1 MSRRDLSQPSF
12 VDAMVS
18 GYGKVGGFLERI
30 EQGFDWSGFEALLS
44 PIHGSAM
51 GAPGYPPL
59 TMFKI
64 VLLQQWH
71 TLSDPAAEEAVRD
84 RLSFR
89 RFCGLP
95 LDMETPD
102 HASIWRFRQTIDKL
116 GLSTKLL
123 AEVNRQLDALGF
135 VIKRGTLVDA
145 TIIAGSVRRPYEG
158 GGVSPSDP
166 EARFTRKRDKT
177 YFGTKAHLA
186 VDEESGLVRQAEMTP
201 ANVHDSRLGE
211 TLIQGDEQGFFADR
225 AYDSQALRETLERR
239 GLIDGIAWKVK
250 HARYPL
256 EPWQKLHNAW
266 ATSVRSAVERAFAT
280 MKRWYGMGRVRYLG
294 LGRNACHLQFVAM
307 AMNMK
312 RALVL
317 MRAARSVRRKDASE
331 SAGKRRIAGQNGKN
345 LPHPSYKTRHRDL
358 NPSLPA
364 THPPSAK
371 LSVRPRP
378 ALTMTGIEA
387 HPANSPDGGAQNA
400 ATVERPHRMARPSG
414 ARRSAS
420 NEQFPYEPWPIVEN

>member
-18 GYGKVGGFLERI
+18 GYGKVGGFLDRI
-30 EQGFDWSGFEALLS
+30 EQGAFEALLL

-64 VLLQQWH
+64 LLLQQWH
-71 TLSDPAAEEAVRD
+71 TLSDPGAEEAVRD

-89 RFCGLP
+89 RVSRPAVGHGDAGP
-95 LDMETPD
+95 RLDLAVSPD
-102 HASIWRFRQTIDKL
+102 DRQAWPVDEAL

-123 AEVNRQLDALGF
+123 AEVNRQLDARGF

-145 TIIAGSVRRPYEG
+145 TLIAGAVRRPYEG
-158 GGVSPSDP
+158 GGVNPRDP

-177 YFGTKAHLA
+177 YFGYKAHLA
-186 VDEESGLVRQAEMTP
+186 VDEESGLVREALMTP

-211 TLIQGDEQGFFADR
+211 ALIQGDEQGFFADR
-225 AYDSQALRETLERR
+225 AYDSQALRETLEAR
-239 GLIDGIAWKVK
+239 GLVDGIAWKVK

-266 ATSVRSAVERAFAT
+266 VGSVRSAVERAFAT
-280 MKRWYGMGRVRYLG
+280 MKRWYGMGRVRYRG
-294 LGRNACHLQFVAM
+294 LSRNACHLQFVAM
-307 AMNMK
+307 ATNMK

-317 MRAARSVRRKDASE
+317 MRAA
-331 SAGKRRIAGQNGKN
+331 
-345 LPHPSYKTRHRDL
+345 
-358 NPSLPA
+358 
-364 THPPSAK
+364 
-371 LSVRPRP
+371 
-378 ALTMTGIEA
+378 
-387 HPANSPDGGAQNA
+387 
-400 ATVERPHRMARPSG
+400 
-414 ARRSAS
+414 
-420 NEQFPYEPWPIVEN
+420 

>member
-12 VDAMVS
+12 VDALVS
-18 GYGKVGGFLERI
+18 GYGKSGFLDRI
-30 EQGFDWSGFEALLS
+30 EQTFDWSAFEALLA
-44 PIHGSAM
+44 PIHASAR
-51 GAPGYPPL
+51 GAPGWPPL
-59 TMFKI
+59 AMFEI

-116 GLSTKLL
+116 GLAMKLL
-123 AEVNRQLDALGF
+123 AEVNRQLDARGF

-145 TIIAGSVRRPYEG
+145 TIIAGAVRRPYEG
-158 GGVSPSDP
+158 GGVNPRDP

-177 YFGTKAHLA
+177 YFGYKAHLA

-211 TLIQGDEQGFFADR
+211 ALIQGDEQGFFADR
-225 AYDSQALRETLERR
+225 AYDSQALRETLEAR
-239 GLIDGIAWKVK
+239 GLVDGIAWKVK
-250 HARYPL
+250 HTRYPL
-256 EPWQKLHNAW
+256 ELHNAW
-266 ATSVRSAVERAFAT
+266 AGSVRSAVERAFAT
-280 MKRWYGMGRVRYLG
+280 MKRWYGMSRVRYLG
-294 LGRNACHLQFVAM
+294 LARNACHLQFVAA

-317 MRAARSVRRKDASE
+317 MR
-331 SAGKRRIAGQNGKN
+331 
-345 LPHPSYKTRHRDL
+345 
-358 NPSLPA
+358 
-364 THPPSAK
+364 
-371 LSVRPRP
+371 
-378 ALTMTGIEA
+378 EA
-387 HPANSPDGGAQNA
+387 
-400 ATVERPHRMARPSG
+400 
-414 ARRSAS
+414 
-420 NEQFPYEPWPIVEN
+420 